1 MMEIIL
7 VGLSYKT
14 APIEVLEKVSVSPDR
29 YGEILEDL
37 LGATGLAEAAAL
49 HTCNRCEYYA
59 ATADPEKDLG
69 KLIAFVKGM
78 YSGLGED
85 IEPRLYKLRGGRV
98 VRHLMSVASSLDSMV
113 LGETQ
118 IQSQVKDALQRAA
131 GVEAAGPLLQRL
143 FSDALST
150 GKRVRA
156 ETEIGA
162 LTVSVSSTAVELARK
177 IFGEL
182 ERHSALIVGAGE
194 TAHLTTAH
202 LHTEGVHPMYVAS
215 RTFERAQALARRLS
229 GEAIPFDEIGD
240 ALCKADIALVS
251 TSAPHYVLRREQ
263 IARAM
268 RDRRN
273 RPLFIIDISVPRNV
287 DPEIDDLYN
296 VYLYNIDDLEAIA
309 SENRRRRA
317 KALER
322 AFGLVEEDALAFE
335 KWQRSL
341 EVVPTLVSL
350 RRKIDGFRES
360 EEQKLLRRL
369 SHLEEKDKTAIHKFA
384 NSLVNKILHDP
395 SVRLRG
401 SDDPRLRTR
410 LVESV
415 RVLFKLDRAE
425 RSENGGR
432 GPGREGPGPDL
443 QKSPGGEGG
452 PETSDDR

>member
-1 MMEIIL
+1 MEIIL
-7 VGLSYKT
+7 VGLSHRT
-14 APIEVLEKVSVSPDR
+14 APVEVLEKVSVPTDR

-37 LGATGLAEAAAL
+37 MGATGLAEAVAL
-49 HTCNRCEYYA
+49 HTCNRAEYYA
-59 ATADPEKDLG
+59 AAAEPARDLQ
-69 KLIAFVKGM
+69 KLVAFVKGM
-78 YSGLGED
+78 TAGLGED
-85 IEPRLYKLRGGRV
+85 IEPRLYRLQGGRA

-118 IQSQVKDALQRAA
+118 IQAQVKAALQLAA
-131 GVEAAGPLLQRL
+131 GVDAAGPLLQRL
-143 FSDALST
+143 FSDALGT

-194 TAHLTTAH
+194 TAQLTTTH
-202 LHTEGVHPMYVAS
+202 LHAEGVHPMFVAS
-215 RTFERAQALARRLS
+215 RTFERARSLAQKLS
-229 GEAIPFDEIGD
+229 GEAIPFDEVGD

-251 TSAPHYVLRREQ
+251 TSAPHYVLRRDQ

-268 RDRRN
+268 RGRRN

-287 DPEIDDLYN
+287 EPAIDDLYN

-309 SENRRRRA
+309 AENRRRRA
-317 KALER
+317 KAMDR
-322 AFGLVEEDALAFE
+322 ANALVEEDAMAFE
-335 KWQRSL
+335 RWQRSL

-350 RRKIDGFRES
+350 RRKVDGLRVS
-360 EEQKLLRRL
+360 EEEKLLKRL
-369 SHLEEKDKTAIHKFA
+369 RHLEDDEKTAIRRFS
-384 NSLVNKILHDP
+384 NSLINKILHDP
-395 SVRLRG
+395 SVRLKG

-415 RVLFKLDRAE
+415 RLLFRLDGA
-425 RSENGGR
+425 
-432 GPGREGPGPDL
+432 EGP
-443 QKSPGGEGG
+443 KAGGDR
-452 PETSDDR
+452 ETSDDR

>member
-1 MMEIIL
+1 MEIIL
-7 VGLSYKT
+7 VGLSYRT
-14 APIEVLEKVSVSPDR
+14 APVEVLEKVSVPADR

-37 LGATGLAEAAAL
+37 MGATGLAEAVAL

-59 ATADPEKDLG
+59 AAFDPEKDLPR
-69 KLIAFVKGM
+69 LAAFVKGVTA
-78 YSGLGED
+78 GLDED
-85 IEPRLYKLRGGRV
+85 IEPRLYRMQGGRA
-98 VRHLMSVASSLDSMV
+98 VRHLLSVASSLDSMV

-118 IQSQVKDALQRAA
+118 IQAQVKDALQRAA
-131 GVEAAGPLLQRL
+131 GVDAAGPLLQRL
-143 FSDALST
+143 FFEALST
-150 GKRVRA
+150 GKRVRS
-156 ETEIGA
+156 ETEIGT

-194 TAHLTTAH
+194 TAQLTTTH
-202 LHTEGVHPMYVAS
+202 LHDEGVHPMFVAS
-215 RTFERAQALARRLS
+215 RTFERAKALARRLS
-229 GEAIPFDEIGD
+229 GEAIPFDEVGD

-287 DPEIDDLYN
+287 EPAIDDLYN

-309 SENRRRRA
+309 AENRRRRA
-317 KALER
+317 KAMDK
-322 AFGLVEEDALAFE
+322 AVALVEEDALAFE
-335 KWQRSL
+335 RWQRSL

-350 RRKIDGFRES
+350 RRKVEGLRAS
-360 EEQKLLRRL
+360 EEEKLLRRL
-369 SHLEEKDKTAIHKFA
+369 DHLAEEDKTTIVKFT

-395 SVRLRG
+395 SVRLKG

-415 RVLFKLDRAE
+415 RLLFKLDGAE
-425 RSENGGR
+425 GS
-432 GPGREGPGPDL
+432 
-443 QKSPGGEGG
+443 KGEGG
-452 PETSDDR
+452 RETSDDR